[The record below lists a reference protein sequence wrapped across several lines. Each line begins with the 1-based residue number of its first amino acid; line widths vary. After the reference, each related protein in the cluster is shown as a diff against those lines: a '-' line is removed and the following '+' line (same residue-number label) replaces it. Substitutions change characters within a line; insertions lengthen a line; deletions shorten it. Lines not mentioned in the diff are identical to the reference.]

1 MKKSFSAISRWMI
14 FLVVGMALLMQ
25 SCKPSIPGK
34 YLSKGQMEDILY
46 DYHLAE
52 AMARTGNCDDMV
64 SYREAIL
71 KKHDVSSADF
81 DSSMVYYM
89 RHTQLLSDIYKNLQ
103 ERMEDEAK
111 SLGADIN
118 SFNRF
123 GNVAQGDTANVW
135 NGNTSLVMSATK
147 PFNYSSFDIPVDSG
161 FHKGDKLML
170 DFDAQFIFQ
179 DGMRDGIAYLAVTF
193 KNDSVATTNVHISG
207 SQHYTLQLE
216 DRDSLGIKAIKGY
229 FLLTN
234 GNYNYDSGSETTLK
248 LMFLQNIEMIRMHP
262 NKVEAKPAVD
272 LDADSAKAKAEPS
285 SPTSAPSPSTS
296 APSSPSTSAGSQIQ
310 ATPPGQAGG
319 TTTHEMKQEPLP
331 ITPKNGRMPLK
342 LQKMK

>member
-1 MKKSFSAISRWMI
+1 MKKSLNAINGWTL
-14 FLVVGMALLMQ
+14 FLLVGVALLMQ
-25 SCKPSIPGK
+25 SCKPSIPSK

-52 AMARTGNCDDMV
+52 AMARNGNRDDMIT
-64 SYREAIL
+64 YREAIL

-135 NGNTSLVMSATK
+135 NGSTSLVLSATK
-147 PFNYSSFDIPVDSG
+147 PFNYSSFEIPVDSG

-179 DGMRDGIAYLAVTF
+179 DGMRDGIAYMAVTF
-193 KNDSVATTNVHISG
+193 KNDSVASTSIHVSD
-207 SQHYTLQLE
+207 SQHYSLQLE
-216 DRDSLGIKAIKGY
+216 DRDSLGIKAVKGY

-234 GNYNYDSGSETTLK
+234 GNYNYDNGSESTLK
-248 LMFLQNIEMIRMHP
+248 LMFLQNIEMIRMHA
-262 NKVEAKPAVD
+262 NKPVAKPTID
-272 LDADSAKAKAEPS
+272 LDIDSAKVKRKPS
-285 SPTSAPSPSTS
+285 SPDSVQSSPSSSTT
-296 APSSPSTSAGSQIQ
+296 PSSPSVSPDNQIR
-310 ATPPGQAGG
+310 AIP
-319 TTTHEMKQEPLP
+319 
-331 ITPKNGRMPLK
+331 PKNGKPLK
-342 LQKMK
+342 LQDMR

>member
-1 MKKSFSAISRWMI
+1 MKKSLNTINGWML
-14 FLVVGMALLMQ
+14 FLLMGMAFLAQ
-25 SCKPSIPGK
+25 SCKPSIPSK

-52 AMARTGNCDDMV
+52 AMASTGNRNDMV
-64 SYREAIL
+64 TYREAIL
-71 KKHDVSSADF
+71 KKHEVSSADF

-111 SLGADIN
+111 SLGADVN

-135 NGNTSLVMSATK
+135 NDGTSLVMSATK
-147 PFNYSSFDIPVDSG
+147 PFNYSSFEIPVDSG
-161 FHKGDKLML
+161 FHKGDKLMF

-179 DGMRDGIAYLAVTF
+179 DGMRDGIAYMAVTF
-193 KNDSVATTNVHISG
+193 NNDSVASTSLHISG

-216 DRDSLGIKAIKGY
+216 DRDSLGIKSVKGY

-248 LMFLQNIEMIRMHP
+248 LMFLQNIEMIRMHAS
-262 NKVEAKPAVD
+262 KALAKPTID
-272 LDADSAKAKAEPS
+272 LDVDSAKVKPASSSSDSTPSAHSPS
-285 SPTSAPSPSTS
+285 SS
-296 APSSPSTSAGSQIQ
+296 PSSPSISPSNQIR
-310 ATPPGQAGG
+310 AIP
-319 TTTHEMKQEPLP
+319 
-331 ITPKNGRMPLK
+331 PKNGKPLK
-342 LQKMK
+342 LQEMR

>member
-1 MKKSFSAISRWMI
+1 MKKSLNAIGGWML
-14 FLVVGMALLMQ
+14 FFVVGLALLMQ

-52 AMARTGNCDDMV
+52 AMARTGNRDDMV
-64 SYREAIL
+64 TYREAIL
-71 KKHDVSSADF
+71 KKHDVCSADF

-89 RHTQLLSDIYKNLQ
+89 RHTQLLGDIYKNLQ

-111 SLGADIN
+111 SLGADVN

-135 NGNTSLVMSATK
+135 NGSTSLVMSAIK
-147 PFNYSSFDIPVDSG
+147 PFNYSSFEIPVDSG

-179 DGMRDGIAYLAVTF
+179 DGMRDGIAYIAVTF
-193 KNDSVATTNVHISG
+193 QNDSVASTNAHISG
-207 SQHYTLQLE
+207 SQHYSLQLE
-216 DRDSLGIKAIKGY
+216 DRDSLGIKSVKGY

-234 GNYNYDSGSETTLK
+234 GNYNYDGGSETTLK
-248 LMFLQNIEMIRMHP
+248 LMFLQNIEMIRMHA
-262 NKVEAKPAVD
+262 NKAFAKPTID
-272 LDADSAKAKAEPS
+272 LDSANATKPASVASPS
-285 SPTSAPSPSTS
+285 SSSSSSSANAS
-296 APSSPSTSAGSQIQ
+296 SQIQ

-319 TTTHEMKQEPLP
+319 TTTHELKQEPLP
-331 ITPKNGRMPLK
+331 IRPKNGRMPMK
-342 LQKMK
+342 LQKME